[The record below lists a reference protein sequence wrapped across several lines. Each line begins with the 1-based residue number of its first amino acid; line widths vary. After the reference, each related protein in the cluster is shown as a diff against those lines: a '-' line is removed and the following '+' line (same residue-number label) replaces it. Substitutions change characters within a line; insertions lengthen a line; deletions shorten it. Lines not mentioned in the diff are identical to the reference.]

1 MAAMTTVKG
10 TFEIT
15 MQAEPP
21 FDDVGG
27 VTLSRASF
35 DKRLSGPLEAT
46 SKVHMLAARTPVA
59 DSAGY
64 VAVERITGTLEG
76 RSGSFV
82 VLQRGVMTRGARSLE
97 ITIVPDSGTGDLAG
111 IAGKMDIEIV
121 SGQHHYTLEY
131 AFDGT

>member
-1 MAAMTTVKG
+1 MTTVKG

-21 FDDVGG
+21 FEEVDG

-35 DKRLSGPLEAT
+35 DKTFSGPLVAT
-46 SKVHMLAARTPVA
+46 SKVYMLASRTPVEN
-59 DSAGY
+59 SAGY
-64 VAVERITGTLEG
+64 VAVERITGALES

-97 ITIVPDSGTGDLAG
+97 ITVVPDSGTGDLKG

-121 SGQHHYTLEY
+121 SGQHHYQLDYTLED
-131 AFDGT
+131 A